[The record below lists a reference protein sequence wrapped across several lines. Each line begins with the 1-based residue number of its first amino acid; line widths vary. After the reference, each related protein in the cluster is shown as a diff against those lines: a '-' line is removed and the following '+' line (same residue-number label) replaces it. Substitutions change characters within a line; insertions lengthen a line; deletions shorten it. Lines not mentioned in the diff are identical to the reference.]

1 MVHSVYF
8 QSLNKKNH
16 HTLEYSSWNILL
28 KGFSMWIQW
37 IDNIHNLHACTSM
50 WVSFCFWDDV
60 NRVTCLCL
68 GTYEI
73 HCLWSEGNFQQS
85 FWLCVVDEN
94 HMLKNTIL
102 TGEWEQKRN
111 KYFNSSSK
119 KPFFCTNTRTWK
131 QWQIKIIH
139 FIRIF
144 SCSAKISENEIFYRQ
159 KRCSKTR
166 KKRNVTAQFLPFIL
180 T

>member
-119 KPFFCTNTRTWK
+119 KPFFLHKYSHMKTVADKNHSFHSYLFMQC
-131 QWQIKIIH
+131 
-139 FIRIF
+139 
-144 SCSAKISENEIFYRQ
+144 ENFGKWNILPSKKGVV
-159 KRCSKTR
+159 KRE
-166 KKRNVTAQFLPFIL
+166 KREMLLHSFCLL
-180 T
+180 Y